1 MTFSGE
7 AYHILLVFAQII
19 LVILVLHIVILLY
32 EYLLAGG
39 LSHKNPFKLLF
50 NMLPAYFT
58 ALGTSSSAATIPV
71 TLKQTLKTASP
82 MALPDSPFRSV
93 PPSISRDQ

>member
-39 LSHKNPFKLLF
+39 LSHKNPFKLLL
-50 NMLPAYFT
+50 NMLPA
-58 ALGTSSSAATIPV
+58 TSRHLAHHHQQP
-71 TLKQTLKTASP
+71 
-82 MALPDSPFRSV
+82 PFL
-93 PPSISRDQ
+93 